1 MCLHDVQ
8 RVWGMKCLCVVVC
21 VLLHYVQYSVSVCVV
36 CVPVQTLGLLGPTW
50 ESSKLFSGQA
60 TSTKMST
67 SIKLAILAGLIFP
80 MAIV

>member
-1 MCLHDVQ
+1 MYSL
-8 RVWGMKCLCVVVC
+8 WVC
-21 VLLHYVQYSVSVCVV
+21 VG
-36 CVPVQTLGLLGPTW
+36 VQTALLGPTW